1 MWRSSICAGEPTTYY
16 MHLSLKIPYYCQ
28 IDRGW
33 MYRLVVQAKDFNSY
47 LSVPR
52 IIDLMQAPTL
62 SPSLFSINPLEPDLS
77 TFDFSVIFFNIE
89 VWERLSRL
97 TLTAFRFWF
106 DFVFFYYFFS
116 NDLFS
121 NIDVSVIATISFSLT
136 DRRFW
141 FEFRK
146 CFFFKICFD
155 LILFFCSF
163 FYYLDVSL
171 GATISLI
178 VYCFSILIWVS
189 KIRFFVIFL
198 SWS

>member
-1 MWRSSICAGEPTTYY
+1 
-16 MHLSLKIPYYCQ
+16 
-28 IDRGW
+28 
-33 MYRLVVQAKDFNSY
+33 MYRLAVQAKDFSSY
-47 LSVPR
+47 LSDPR
-52 IIDLMQAPTL
+52 TIDLKQAPTL

-121 NIDVSVIATISFSLT
+121 NIDVSVIGTISLSLT

-141 FEFRK
+141 FQFRK
-146 CFFFKICFD
+146 SVFLFYID
-155 LILFFCSF
+155 LILVFVRFV
-163 FYYLDVSL
+163 YLDVSL

-178 VYCFSILIWVS
+178 FYCFSILIWVS
-189 KIRFFVIFL
+189 KIRFSFLFFL
-198 SWS
+198 SWSWGS